1 MSAALQA
8 SAFALIAALWA
19 LLEWATADV
28 LTRCLV
34 LWFVVGAAW
43 LAAEVLSRTSPPDA
57 AAQWIA
63 SKLPAPVE
71 RPRFV
76 TARRVFSFA
85 LGAVFLAAFW
95 SWGSQVRGL
104 VGEHG
109 LVPVSEQLTAATA
122 AGNSIWQIPSLS
134 WLSDGDFMLL
144 AQCWVGALLA
154 IAMCAGFFPGAC
166 SLLCWALYLS
176 LMSVGEAFANFQW
189 DALLLETA
197 LLAAVWL
204 PWRARPDWGAETDAQ
219 KIGLWLLWWLYVR
232 MILESGI
239 VKLTWGDG
247 TWLGYSAL
255 DYHFETQPLPLWTAW
270 YAHQAPR
277 WMLRASCWLTYFVE
291 IALPILLL
299 APPRWRPLRQISAWL
314 QIALQAGIIVTGNY
328 TYFNW
333 LTIALCVPF
342 LDDSSRIFRRL
353 RFQPR
358 ETPSARQWPLVPSG
372 AVALA
377 SVFFTFDGLGDAF
390 AGAAGQ
396 EAQIRRMQEEFQRTK
411 KRPAAPWHAP
421 LRSFN
426 SYGLFRTMTLSRP
439 EFVLEGS
446 NDGVNWREYEFS
458 HKAGDVYRR
467 PTLVA
472 PHQPRLDWQMWF
484 AALSPQHYSYLLER
498 LMHRV
503 LEGEPSVLALLEKN
517 PFPSA
522 PPRQVRLSLYDYRF
536 TRFEDHTAAW
546 WKRQFKGSTQPVSLE
561 NFRRR

>member
-34 LWFVVGAAW
+34 LWFLVGAAW
-43 LAAEVLSRTSPPDA
+43 LAAEILSRTSPPDA
-57 AAQWIA
+57 AAKWIA
-63 SKLPAPVE
+63 RKLSAALE
-71 RPRFV
+71 RPRFLA
-76 TARRVFSFA
+76 ARRVFSFA

-109 LVPVSEQLTAATA
+109 LIPVSEQLTAATA
-122 AGNSIWQIPSLS
+122 AGNSIWQIPSMS

-144 AQCWVGALLA
+144 AQCWLGALLA
-154 IAMCAGFFPGAC
+154 VAMCAGFFPGAC

-204 PWRARPDWGAETDAQ
+204 PWRARPDWGAESDAQ
-219 KIGLWLLWWLYVR
+219 KIGRWLLCWLYVR
-232 MILESGI
+232 MILESGV
-239 VKLTWGDG
+239 VKLTWGDE

-277 WMLRASCWLTYFVE
+277 WMLRASCWFTYFVE

-353 RFQPR
+353 RFQPG
-358 ETPSARQWPLVPSG
+358 ETPSPQKWPLVPAG

-377 SVFFTFDGLGDAF
+377 SIIFTFDGLGDAF

-396 EAQIRRMQEEFQRTK
+396 EAQMRRMREEFQRTG
-411 KRPAAPWHAP
+411 KRPVAPWHAP

-439 EFVLEGS
+439 EFILEGS
-446 NDGVNWREYEFS
+446 NDGVNWHEYEFP
-458 HKAGDVYRR
+458 HKSGDVYRR

-498 LMHRV
+498 LMRRV
-503 LEGEPSVLALLEKN
+503 LEGEPSVLALLERN

-522 PPRQVRLSLYDYRF
+522 PPRQVRLSFFDYRF

-561 NFRRR
+561 NFRSR